1 MKKQIIL
8 TSALAAL
15 LPLAALAQSPTPI
28 PSVPTTQAIPP
39 VPPVAP
45 APPAPPRGLF
55 HEHDNG
61 PKEPVTFLGVETSDV
76 PRVLSEQMGLPRG
89 FGVVV
94 DYVVPNGP
102 AASAGLQQS
111 DIIRM
116 LNDQQIVNPSQL
128 GQLVRSFAEGTSV
141 DLTLLRKGKEVKVSV
156 KLGKKDLSVGR
167 GPFGFEQEWNFDDL
181 DKMKFDFKAPDMTA
195 VSEAVARAKD
205 QAMRAR
211 DEAQRAVRGLR
222 IVTTDDGLTKSTR
235 IDLGKATITFSD
247 DQGELKMENVNGRK
261 MLTAKDAQ
269 GNLLYHGPIETAE
282 DRAKLP
288 ANVRQRFEK
297 LERQELP
304 EVPAAPEP
312 PQAPPPTE
320 PNESVRLQSM
330 QGASATLSPNGRTG
344 WRRSTF
350 VL

>member
-28 PSVPTTQAIPP
+28 PSVPATQAIPP

-156 KLGKKDLSVGR
+156 KLGKKDVPVGR

-195 VSEAVARAKD
+195 VHEAVARAKD
-205 QAMRAR
+205 AAMRAR

-247 DQGELKMENVNGRK
+247 DQGELKMENVDGRK

-269 GNLLYHGPIETAE
+269 GNLLYHGPIETVE

-312 PQAPPPTE
+312 PEAPRPPE

-330 QGASATLSPNGRTG
+330 QSASATLSPNDRTG